1 MLRLDNVE
9 LLKYNK
15 HVDGFQK
22 CHGHQIVANITTN
35 LDEPCKTPTTAVTH
49 AAYMGTHI

>member
-1 MLRLDNVE
+1 MLNFF
-9 LLKYNK
+9 KYNK

-22 CHGHQIVANITTN
+22 RHGHQIVANITTN
-35 LDEPCKTPTTAVTH
+35 LDKPCKTPNTAVTH